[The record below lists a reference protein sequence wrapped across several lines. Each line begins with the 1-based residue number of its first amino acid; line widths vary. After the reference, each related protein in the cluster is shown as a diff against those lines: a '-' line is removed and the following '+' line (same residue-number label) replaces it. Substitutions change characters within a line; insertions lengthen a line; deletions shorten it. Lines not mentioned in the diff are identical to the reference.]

1 MIIKLQTRTE
11 YLRKALLFFFLLSE
25 FPGVRSVGRLTDED
39 EDEEVDKQQEDYVG
53 VEEGEVEGAV
63 S

>member
-1 MIIKLQTRTE
+1 M
-11 YLRKALLFFFLLSE
+11 RKALLFFFLLSE